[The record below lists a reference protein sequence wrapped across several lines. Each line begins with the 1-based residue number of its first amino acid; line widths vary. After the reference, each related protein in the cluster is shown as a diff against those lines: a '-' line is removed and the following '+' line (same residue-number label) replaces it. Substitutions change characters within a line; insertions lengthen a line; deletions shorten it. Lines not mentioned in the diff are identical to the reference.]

1 VNKIS
6 GHFPHRDIRQPP
18 TTKKAYQCIHI
29 FVGAFAFEDGQKM
42 RSLPR
47 LSPTTFL
54 VAVNVIIYIYTS
66 VAGGNFFE
74 TNPNVLIQLG
84 QFNINV
90 LNGQYWQL
98 LTSIFVH
105 VDIMHVALNMLFLII
120 FGLRAEELFTTE
132 EYFAAYMLSG
142 LSGSLLTL
150 FLMSP
155 YTLSAGA
162 SGAIFGMYGASI
174 IYMRKTFG
182 QSIVGALMY
191 AFLLLMLSTGA
202 GVNIIAHFGGL
213 ATGLIIG
220 YALAKSRGN
229 MIWTE
234 NY

>member
-1 VNKIS
+1 M
-6 GHFPHRDIRQPP
+6 
-18 TTKKAYQCIHI
+18 HI
-29 FVGAFAFEDGQKM
+29 YGGVFAFEDGSEM
-42 RSLPR
+42 RRRSTLT
-47 LSPTTFL
+47 PTTFL
-54 VAVNVIIYIYTS
+54 VTVNILVYIYTS
-66 VAGGNFFE
+66 VVGGNFIQ
-74 TNPNVLIQLG
+74 TSNSILIQLG

-90 LNGQYWQL
+90 LNGEYWQL

-105 VDIMHVALNMLFLII
+105 VDIVHLALNMLFLII

-132 EYFAAYMLSG
+132 EYFFVYMLSG

-162 SGAIFGMYGASI
+162 SGAIFGMYGAGI
-174 IYMRKTFG
+174 IYMRKTVG
-182 QSIVGALMY
+182 QSIVGALLY

-202 GVNIIAHFGGL
+202 GVNIVAHFSGL

-220 YALAKSRGN
+220 YALAKSRRD
-229 MIWTE
+229 MFWIE

>member
-1 VNKIS
+1 
-6 GHFPHRDIRQPP
+6 
-18 TTKKAYQCIHI
+18 
-29 FVGAFAFEDGQKM
+29 M
-42 RSLPR
+42 RNTR
-47 LSPTTFL
+47 KLSPTTFL
-54 VAVNVIIYIYTS
+54 VAVNVIVYIYTS
-66 VAGGNFFE
+66 VASANFIQ
-74 TNPNVLIQLG
+74 TSTDTLVQLG

-90 LNGQYWQL
+90 WNGQYWQL

-105 VDIMHVALNMLFLII
+105 VDIMHIGLNMLFLII

-132 EYFAAYMLSG
+132 EYFTSYMLSG

-162 SGAIFGMYGASI
+162 SGAIFGMYGASL

-182 QSIVGALMY
+182 QSILGALMY

-202 GVNIIAHFGGL
+202 GVNIVAHFGGL

-220 YALAKSRGN
+220 YALAKSHGN
-229 MIWTE
+229 MIWIE
-234 NY
+234 DY

>member
-1 VNKIS
+1 MPGQLS
-6 GHFPHRDIRQPP
+6 HRGIRQHPI
-18 TTKKAYQCIHI
+18 TKKAYQCIHI
-29 FVGAFAFEDGQKM
+29 YVGAFAFEDDSKM
-42 RSLPR
+42 WSLPK
-47 LSPTTFL
+47 LSPTIFL
-54 VAVNVIIYIYTS
+54 VAVNVLVYVYTS
-66 VAGGNFFE
+66 VAGGNFVE

-84 QFNINV
+84 QFNISV
-90 LNGQYWQL
+90 LNGAYWQL

-105 VDIMHVALNMLFLII
+105 VDIMHIGLNMLFLII

-142 LSGSLLTL
+142 LSGSILTL

-182 QSIVGALMY
+182 QSIVGALLY
-191 AFLLLMLSTGA
+191 GFLLLMLSTGA
-202 GVNIIAHFGGL
+202 GVNIVAHFGGL

-220 YALAKSRGN
+220 YALAKSRRN
-229 MIWTE
+229 MIWAE

>member
-1 VNKIS
+1 M
-6 GHFPHRDIRQPP
+6 
-18 TTKKAYQCIHI
+18 HI
-29 FVGAFAFEDGQKM
+29 YGGVFAFEDDSGM
-42 RSLPR
+42 RSQSKLT
-47 LSPTTFL
+47 PTTFL
-54 VAVNVIIYIYTS
+54 VAVNILVYIYTS
-66 VAGGNFFE
+66 VVGRNFIQ
-74 TNPNVLIQLG
+74 TSTSILIQLG

-90 LNGQYWQL
+90 LNGEYWQL

-105 VDIMHVALNMLFLII
+105 VDIIHIALNMLFLII

-132 EYFAAYMLSG
+132 EYFSVYMLSG

-162 SGAIFGMYGASI
+162 SGAIFGMYGAGI

-182 QSIVGALMY
+182 QSIAGALLY
-191 AFLLLMLSTGA
+191 SFLLLMLSTGA
-202 GVNIIAHFGGL
+202 GVNIVAHFGGL

-220 YALAKSRGN
+220 YALAKSRRD
-229 MIWTE
+229 MFWIE